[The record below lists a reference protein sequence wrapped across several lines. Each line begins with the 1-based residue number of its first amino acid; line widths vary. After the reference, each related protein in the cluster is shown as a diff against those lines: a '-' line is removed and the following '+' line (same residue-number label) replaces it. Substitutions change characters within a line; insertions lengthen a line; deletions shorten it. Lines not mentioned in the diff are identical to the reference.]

1 MELEMFKE
9 SSARRDGRASSG
21 AKCRLFSVVRFSIGY
36 SDRPRY
42 FKGVKIPEASQP
54 APAPKEEDPA
64 VQNAIAEATRARK
77 SARGYRAT
85 ILSKNMMDDQGDG
98 TKQLLGTL
106 GS

>member
-1 MELEMFKE
+1 M
-9 SSARRDGRASSG
+9 
-21 AKCRLFSVVRFSIGY
+21 KCKLFPQFHGFPGFE
-36 SDRPRY
+36 DFPRY

-77 SARGYRAT
+77 KSAGYRST
-85 ILSKNMMDDQGDG
+85 ILSKNMMADQGDG
-98 TKQLLGTL
+98 SKQLLSTL